1 MDNTIVFEDFIAE
14 ESAAAAMNFA
24 AEALNMATH
33 RIIQESGAITA
44 NEVATI
50 ENLYTKII
58 TEAMGDFVPSDDE
71 LQKMIQT
78 LQEAGYNVV
87 KADEAPAQAP
97 ATGNNGAPI
106 AEGADL
112 AASIA
117 AKLEIL

>member
-1 MDNTIVFEDFIAE
+1 METIVFEDFIAE
-14 ESAAAAMNFA
+14 ESAAAAMEFA
-24 AEALNMATH
+24 ASALNSATH

-44 NEVATI
+44 DEVATI

-58 TEAMGDFVPSDDE
+58 TEAMGEFVPSEEE
-71 LQKMIQT
+71 LAKMKEA
-78 LQEAGYNVV
+78 LEAAGYQVIS
-87 KADEAPAQAP
+87 ADQAKAP